1 MKKLNVKKV
10 IISKQGKDSQN
21 YQDFKQI
28 VNEKQIKVV
37 VVKKRRW
44 TKYWKKFKT
53 WSLMAKRRADT
64 GKHIK

>member
-1 MKKLNVKKV
+1 MFGGLLTIMKKLNVKKV

-37 VVKKRRW
+37 VVKKRR
-44 TKYWKKFKT
+44 
-53 WSLMAKRRADT
+53 
-64 GKHIK
+64 

>member
-10 IISKQGKDSQN
+10 IISKQEKGSQN

-37 VVKKRRW
+37 VVKKRR
-44 TKYWKKFKT
+44 
-53 WSLMAKRRADT
+53 
-64 GKHIK
+64 